1 MKNNHRNFTL
11 NWMKNKKFARLAI
24 KKAKEQNA
32 FTLIE
37 MMIVLLVIS
46 VLLIITIPNIT
57 KHNSTINSKGCQAFV
72 KMVEAQIQAFEMD
85 HQRLPTNIAELQT
98 EKYLTSEQKTCPNG
112 DEVEIGVDGEVS
124 VIGADPSE
132 TSL

>member
-1 MKNNHRNFTL
+1 MKNNHRNFMQS
-11 NWMKNKKFARLAI
+11 WMKKKKFTRLTI
-24 KKAKEQNA
+24 KKISEQRA

-57 KHNSTINSKGCQAFV
+57 KHNSTINTKGCQAFV
-72 KMVEAQIQAFEMD
+72 KMIEAQIQAFEMD
-85 HQRLPTNIAELQT
+85 NQRLPANITELQT

-112 DEVEIGVDGEVS
+112 DEVEIGADGEVK
-124 VIGADPSE
+124 VIGGEPSE
-132 TSL
+132 TTP